1 VGERTA
7 DLDRREALCS
17 EIVRDAGALA
27 QKRFRDRSAVKM
39 TLKGSQDYLTETD
52 GEVERLIAGRLRAA
66 FPDDGFLGEEG
77 GGADAA
83 RLWVVDPIDGT
94 ANFARAIPHFC
105 VSMAYLENGRT
116 DIGAIFSPATDELFL
131 ARRGRGGTC
140 NGRRMSVAE
149 TDGFAAAT
157 IEIGWSSRLPNED
170 YLRILAATLARGANV
185 RRGGSGCLGIAY
197 VADGRVDAYAELH
210 TYGWDCLAGLL
221 MVEEAGG
228 RVSPFVA
235 SGFLLTG
242 GPVLAAAPGVAA
254 QMSAMCGIALG

>member
-1 VGERTA
+1 MSTA
-7 DLDRREALCS
+7 ALDRREALCT
-17 EIVRDAGALA
+17 EIIRDAGALA
-27 QKRFRDRSAVKM
+27 LDRFRDRSAVRM

-52 GEVERLIAGRLRAA
+52 GEVERLIAGRLRTA

-77 GGADAA
+77 GGADAS

-94 ANFARAIPHFC
+94 ANFARFVPHFC

-116 DIGAIFSPATDELFL
+116 EIGAIFSPATDELFV

-140 NGRRMSVAE
+140 NGRRMQVAE
-149 TDGFAAAT
+149 TNGFAATT
-157 IEIGWSSRLPNED
+157 IEIGWSSRLPNAVYID
-170 YLRILAATLARGANV
+170 LVAKTLERGANV

-197 VADGRVDAYAELH
+197 VADGRIDAYAELH
-210 TYGWDCLAGLL
+210 TFGWDCLAGLL

-228 RVSPFVA
+228 RVSRFVEG
-235 SGFLLTG
+235 GFLLTG

-254 QMSAMCGIALG
+254 PMSEISGIGLG